1 MIDDP
6 VAAALAACAARLG
19 DDATAVLSR
28 LAGPLGESVR
38 TTARELAA
46 LDDAAGKRRRA
57 EVTALARTPGI
68 ASIRGAHP
76 SWLDAAL
83 AELPE
88 RARTAVSSVATEDVD
103 VWLARW
109 ATAALP
115 PRADDRAPAML
126 VTWLRAIA
134 TDQLAY
140 ALGAQ
145 AVTPT
150 APRELRE
157 AAARIARPPRLGALG
172 SQRAALVR
180 CRGASLDDELSLV
193 AIAGRAL
200 APHLASHPLATL
212 SVSRRLPYEHGSVVE
227 REIAAHA
234 SAPLAEVPTWA
245 ALVASR

>member
-1 MIDDP
+1 MTDDP
-6 VAAALAACAARLG
+6 VATAFAACAARLG

-28 LAGPLGESVR
+28 LAGPLGEDAR
-38 TTARELAA
+38 GAARDLAMLDEATA
-46 LDDAAGKRRRA
+46 KRRRA
-57 EVTALARTPGI
+57 EIAALARAPGI
-68 ASIRGAHP
+68 TSIRGAHP

-88 RARTAVSSVATEDVD
+88 RARTAVSSVATAEVD

-115 PRADDRAPAML
+115 PRADDRAPPVLM
-126 VTWLRAIA
+126 TWLRAIA

-145 AVTPT
+145 AATPT

-157 AAARIARPPRLGALG
+157 AAARIARPPRLGGLG
-172 SQRAALVR
+172 SPRAALAR

-193 AIAGRAL
+193 AIAARAL
-200 APHLASHPLATL
+200 APHLASHPLAIL
-212 SVSRRLPYEHGSVVE
+212 SVSRRLPYEPGSALE
-227 REIAAHA
+227 REIVAHA
-234 SAPLAEVPTWA
+234 SAPLADAPTWA
-245 ALVASR
+245 ALVAS